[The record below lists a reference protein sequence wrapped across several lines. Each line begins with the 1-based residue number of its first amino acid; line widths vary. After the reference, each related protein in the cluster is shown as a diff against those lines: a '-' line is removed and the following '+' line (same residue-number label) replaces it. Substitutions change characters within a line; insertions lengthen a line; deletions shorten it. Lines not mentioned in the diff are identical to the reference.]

1 VDRGGVKLVRARL
14 SGGLRGVERG
24 CHAPSY
30 NAWNPGGIGGDASG
44 CDGNEVHV
52 FIGRVESTPIP
63 YEDRIGRGIQFDVT
77 VDRVLPA
84 SLRSGL
90 VAPTPTTGE
99 RIRVQRLLVLADG
112 RPLSEAIPNYPRF
125 PEIVLGMTTVFT
137 IGGPAVGD
145 PTRRPGAPLPLD
157 PQANT
162 LTAPWMQFPV
172 GTPASQILD
181 PSEWGNPVRGCD
193 PVCRPNYL
201 PQFTTDAALDVG
213 PLDAS
218 DAVSAE

>member
-1 VDRGGVKLVRARL
+1 MMNRSSLLILLAIALASCGQGASSSSSNPLPAY
-14 SGGLRGVERG
+14 GAG
-24 CHAPSY
+24 CR
-30 NAWNPGGIGGDASG
+30 

-84 SLRSGL
+84 SLRAGL

-125 PEIVLGMTTVFT
+125 PEIVLGMTAVFT

-145 PTRRPGAPLPLD
+145 STRRPGAPLPID
-157 PQANT
+157 PVTNT

-181 PSEWGNPVRGCD
+181 PAEWGDPARGCD

-201 PQFTTDAALDVG
+201 PQVTTDAALDVG
-213 PLDAS
+213 PIDAS
-218 DAVSAE
+218 DVPTHG